1 MDNAETIFALATAR
15 GRAGL
20 AVIRVSGPQAFPAA
34 RALAKTLP
42 TPRKTS
48 LRILWDGSEPL
59 DQALVIT
66 FEKGASFTGEDVA
79 EFHLHGGVAV
89 IQSVLRVL
97 GGMPGLRMAEAGE
110 FTRRA
115 LENDRLDLPQVE
127 GLADLIE
134 AETEAQRKQALKVM
148 RGELSRKCDIWR
160 QKLVRAMALME
171 AVIDFADEDVPTDVR
186 PEVSALLNEV
196 LGELTREIDGRKAA
210 ERIRDG
216 FEVALVG
223 KPNVGKS
230 TLLNAI
236 AGRDVAITSEIAGT
250 TRDVIEVR
258 LDLDGLPVTLLDLA
272 GIRESTDSIEKL
284 GVDLALSRAV
294 AADMRVFLV
303 ERADEA
309 SGFGIDVGRDD
320 IIALA
325 KADISDQRGLR
336 VSGKTGYGIE
346 ALLAEIGGNISGK
359 VFGSS
364 LLIRQRHMEAII
376 LAKENLVAALD
387 GLESEDAM
395 DELIAADLRF
405 SVSALDGLVGR
416 IDVEQVLGEI
426 FAGFCIGK

>member
-1 MDNAETIFALATAR
+1 
-15 GRAGL
+15 
-20 AVIRVSGPQAFPAA
+20 
-34 RALAKTLP
+34 
-42 TPRKTS
+42 
-48 LRILWDGSEPL
+48 
-59 DQALVIT
+59 
-66 FEKGASFTGEDVA
+66 
-79 EFHLHGGVAV
+79 
-89 IQSVLRVL
+89 
-97 GGMPGLRMAEAGE
+97 
-110 FTRRA
+110 
-115 LENDRLDLPQVE
+115 
-127 GLADLIE
+127 
-134 AETEAQRKQALKVM
+134 M

-160 QKLVRAMALME
+160 QRLVRAMALME

-387 GLESEDAM
+387 GLESEAAM

>member
-66 FEKGASFTGEDVA
+66 FEKGASFTGEEVA

-309 SGFGIDVGRDD
+309 SGFGIDVGKDD

-364 LLIRQRHMEAII
+364 SLIRQRHMEAII

-387 GLESEDAM
+387 GLESEAAM

>member
-364 LLIRQRHMEAII
+364 SLIRQRHMEAII

-387 GLESEDAM
+387 GLESEAAM